1 MTAYEKTQQR
11 NGWLLCAAT
20 MAMAA
25 LFLITAPFSAM
36 AAPMQTI
43 DIYGP
48 SQRIVTVAMADPLGE
63 NGRNAPQMGTELNTL
78 IRENLRFLPF
88 IRIIDNKILGG
99 TRLAGYTTPNIDFK
113 RFELAGADLLITA
126 GWVAPDT
133 VQLRVFETLGGSLVV
148 GRAYTDVEPDTL
160 VQVADKFCSELMRV
174 LTGRGEFFL
183 STLAFVKTEGENR
196 NLWTVRPTGR
206 NLRKL
211 TNMTGIAM
219 SPSWSSDARFIIFS
233 HINKTSHALGVW
245 DRRTGQTQRV
255 KFPGNTVIGPTFM
268 PDNKVA
274 VSLAQH
280 GYPNIY
286 LLNHSFKRERVIEDS
301 GGIDVSPSFDARAS
315 KMAFTSSRLGNP
327 HVFLKDMA
335 TGQVRRISQSGT
347 YNTEPSISPDGT
359 LVAFSRMTDQGFR
372 IFVYDVLTGEERQ
385 ISNGPG
391 RDEQPSFA
399 PDSYFLAFVSNRS
412 GKKQI
417 YLTTRHGGEARLV
430 PTGNG
435 EVFFPAWGNFA
446 DWGKSAK

>member
-1 MTAYEKTQQR
+1 MIPHTTTQKNNSWFVR
-11 NGWLLCAAT
+11 LGAVALAAFLL
-20 MAMAA
+20 
-25 LFLITAPFSAM
+25 IVAPFSCM
-36 AAPMQTI
+36 AAPAQI

-48 SQRIVTVAMADPLGE
+48 SQRIVTVAMADPLAEG
-63 NGRNAPQMGTELNTL
+63 GKNAPAMGQELNKL
-78 IRENLRFLPF
+78 IRENLYFLPF
-88 IRIIDNKILGG
+88 VRMVTNKILGG
-99 TRLAGYTTPNIDFK
+99 TRLAGYNTPNIDFK
-113 RFELAGADLLITA
+113 RFEIAGADYLITS
-126 GWVAPDT
+126 GWVSSDT
-133 VQLRVFETLGGSLVV
+133 VQLRVFETMGGNLVL
-148 GRAYTDVEPDTL
+148 GRAYTDVESGTL
-160 VQVADKFCSELMRV
+160 VQVADKFCAEFMRI
-174 LTGRGEFFL
+174 LTGHGEFFL
-183 STLAFVKTEGENR
+183 STLAFVKNEGENR
-196 NLWTVRPTGR
+196 NLWTARPTGR
-206 NLRKL
+206 SLKKL

-245 DRRTGQTQRV
+245 DSRTGQTQRV

-286 LLNHSFKRERVIEDS
+286 LLNHSFKRERVLEDS
-301 GGIDVSPSFDARAS
+301 GGIDVSPSFDATGT

-327 HVFLKDMA
+327 HVFLKDMP
-335 TGQVRRISQSGT
+335 TGQVRRVSQNGT

-359 LVAFSRMTDQGFR
+359 LVAFSRMTDKGFR

-385 ISNGPG
+385 VSFGPG

-435 EVFFPAWGNFA
+435 EVFFPAWGNVA
-446 DWGKSAK
+446 DWGKNSK